1 MHIILL
7 AAGLSRRMGEANKLL
22 LTFGDKTILQTT
34 LENIIAA
41 NIGKVTVVIGHEPDK
56 VRIFLQHYPNINIIE
71 NKNYKQG
78 MTSSIQVGVKFM
90 MDDGRWTMDDG
101 KTIEKDFPSSIVYR
115 PLSISGFM
123 ICLGDMPLIQPNEYQ
138 QVGEFFKEKWQYDE
152 KLVVQPQFNNIP
164 GNPIVFS
171 NYYKKEIL
179 VHTAPEGCRAIIQKH
194 KRHLQK
200 IEMETAHILRDV
212 DTQEDYEK
220 IFDI

>member
-1 MHIILL
+1 
-7 AAGLSRRMGEANKLL
+7 MGEANKLL

-71 NKNYKQG
+71 NKNYIKG
-78 MTSSIQVGVKFM
+78 MTSSIQAGVKFIES
-90 MDDGRWTMDDG
+90 DNGRRTPDEEN
-101 KTIEKDFPSSIVYR
+101 TIETDFPSSGVHR
-115 PLSISGFM
+115 PSSISGFM
-123 ICLGDMPLIQPNEYQ
+123 ICLSDMPFIQPNEYQ
-138 QVGEFFKEKWQYDE
+138 LIAEFFTEKLPHDE
-152 KLVVQPQFNNIP
+152 KLIVQPQFNNIP

-171 NYYKKEIL
+171 NHYKKEIL
-179 VHTAPEGCRAIIQKH
+179 AHTAPEGCRAIIQKH